1 MCESED
7 NCINGG
13 WLHPECTTDLF
24 KMSQEQIDKLD
35 KWYCEDCVIEHRLN
49 QGNQPQLQSTASGLN
64 QNIKKEMGEESALEF
79 PSNSTNVLVQ
89 QQGRVGSREYQKLPS
104 ANLP

>member
-7 NCINGG
+7 DCINGG

-35 KWYCEDCVIEHRLN
+35 KWYCEDCVRVRNLNNNNN
-49 QGNQPQLQSTASGLN
+49 QGGVVQ
-64 QNIKKEMGEESALEF
+64 ES
-79 PSNSTNVLVQ
+79 
-89 QQGRVGSREYQKLPS
+89 
-104 ANLP
+104 

>member
-49 QGNQPQLQSTASGLN
+49 QGNQP
-64 QNIKKEMGEESALEF
+64 
-79 PSNSTNVLVQ
+79 
-89 QQGRVGSREYQKLPS
+89 
-104 ANLP
+104 